1 MLSSEPIST
10 IPVLIY
16 IGVMLMLRLS
26 KLTDY
31 GTVAM
36 DYIERA

>member
-1 MLSSEPIST
+1 MWDL
-10 IPVLIY
+10 VH
-16 IGVMLMLRLS
+16 IGVMPMLRLS

-36 DYIERA
+36 AYIERA